1 MQTPPNIPE
10 TDEGKNASVPAA
22 ASGRKKRRKL
32 RAAKASDY
40 EYVYV
45 DADEARELDEEEKEL
60 AESGEFGGFIPP
72 PSPFANG
79 LPPATPF
86 PYPPPPPIPA
96 RQPYGYADF
105 DSDAADDDEDY
116 GEDSAEEFEEIPEQ
130 PARRQRENAA
140 SSVAVMKSRVGRE
153 MLERGQRQEV
163 MVERGRSAMFWLNQL
178 KVVFSIALF
187 ALLCTTCAYVVKSY
201 YDRQTQEYDAS
212 AEAAAES
219 ESKLPW
225 RVPEGRVRSC
235 LEDFYAALGVKSAY
249 SAGDD
254 LFLKGK
260 ITYAGGQLKSIYG
273 IVKQVENLMY
283 VKAGG
288 DGDFRAYYADM
299 SSGAAQRLLDG
310 GMAGTKR
317 DLGEFDSVVA
327 RSLISFDEILF
338 AQAFSRNYGKDDS
351 TRITYDGETEV
362 GGVLCRTLSF
372 NDGENT
378 KASFFFDVRTG
389 LLVRAVMKTANNVCE
404 VSYSDYAEFDDGRKY
419 PFTRA
424 ITINSKPYATIKFD
438 IVLKREGLIFPS

>member
-32 RAAKASDY
+32 RAAKAADY

-45 DADEARELDEEEKEL
+45 DADEARELDEEAQEL
-60 AESGEFGGFIPP
+60 SESGAFGGFVPP
-72 PSPFANG
+72 PPPFANG
-79 LPPATPF
+79 LPSATPF
-86 PYPPPPPIPA
+86 PYPPPPVPP
-96 RQPYGYADF
+96 QPYGYAAF
-105 DSDAADDDEDY
+105 DSDEETEDED
-116 GEDSAEEFEEIPEQ
+116 GAEFEEPAPP
-130 PARRQRENAA
+130 PARPPRENAA
-140 SSVAVMKSRVGRE
+140 SSVAVMKSRAGRE

-163 MVERGRSAMFWLNQL
+163 MVERGRSAMFWLRLL
-178 KVVFSIALF
+178 KVFFSVALF

-212 AEAAAES
+212 TDAVAES

-235 LEDFYAALGVKSAY
+235 LEDFYTALGVKAAY

-260 ITYAGGQLKSIYG
+260 ITYAGGQPKSIYG

-299 SSGAAQRLLDG
+299 STGAARRLLDG
-310 GMAGTKR
+310 GMSGAKR

-338 AQAFSRNYGKDDS
+338 ALAFSRNYGKDDAS
-351 TRITYDGETEV
+351 RITYEGETEV

-372 NDGENT
+372 SDGENT

-389 LLVRAVMKTANNVCE
+389 LLARVIMKTADNVCE
-404 VSYSDYAEFDDGRKY
+404 ISYSDYADFDDGRKY
-419 PFTRA
+419 PFSRT
-424 ITINSKPYATIKFD
+424 ITVNSKPFATIKFD